1 MAEKM
6 ADDQAKN
13 AVADGSAYD
22 VIRKRLLEQANR
34 LETAA
39 QAINH
44 QRIEEFGSTEMKIIG
59 RARIRTENN
68 CVARDIVRVGEYL
81 LFGCNVFIGLKKQ
94 TQVSDVFSAF
104 RMLDT
109 DNGVE
114 IEPVDIS
121 TTFLNGSR
129 FVSDF
134 NELYTY
140 YKQTRL
146 TQLRVNDG
154 ILLACFQIGE
164 RVTDIRVFR
173 WSISPD
179 GQQVEYIDNRGERDI
194 QLPPSYDFEWIE
206 ADRELVVEG
215 RHPHINILDTLFV
228 DTIGGDLTIKVEDN
242 TTTGEGIYRE
252 SVDDPNQ
259 SLDDADFFYVSVGQL
274 ILLKIKPYQEEKWRY
289 LVFNRLNQAVT
300 RIDAIG
306 QSCVQLPEDHG
317 IVFPGGYYLQNG
329 EYKTFD
335 DDRKG
340 LQFKRA
346 IKSPN
351 GEDVLYVFYE
361 LEAGLIALYPYNLIE
376 KQLRNPLYAHGYGL
390 FEDGRMT
397 VFYAEDEPT
406 RVHPMQVWQTPFVSD
421 IYASQ
426 QSASQSLYGKIGNAE
441 LVRGI
446 SELLSVVK
454 LVNKKDA
461 RAAHYNEVIKTAG
474 RLFDQYHWLTLP
486 EHKDVETVLRQ
497 IIDTAELIIDEYE
510 KVESIQKSSAKALKQ
525 AEEDCRTLIK
535 RLQPDGW
542 STPQPFVQGLADIRH
557 MRGHLL
563 TIREYRYINTERV
576 DELHQSLEKAQER
589 LAGQTVDF
597 LARDSALEPVYE
609 ELDNL
614 EQHTEKAKT
623 RADIQPYIEKIKQLG
638 EGLDLLTE
646 TMSGITTADATV
658 RTHIIESI
666 STLYGHLN
674 QSKARAENRYN
685 NLGLEEA
692 KAQFAAQFKLLSQSV
707 TNALTM
713 ASTPERC
720 DEQLSRLMTQL
731 QELESQ
737 FSEYEEFLADILDKR
752 DEIFET
758 FESHKQQLID
768 ERQRKAQILFDAAGR
783 IISSIK
789 RRTTRINDDKELNSF
804 FASDPLVEKIR
815 DLSQQLRDLDDAVK
829 ADEVDAQFKASKDQ
843 AVRGLRDK
851 SEIYEEGGN
860 VIKLGPK
867 HKFSVNTQELDL
879 TIIPRRD
886 NLYFHL
892 SGTEFYEPVVND
904 TIERTRAYWNMA
916 LISESDRVYR
926 AEYLVYSLLKDA
938 EAQANELS
946 METLAHALLD
956 DKALAS
962 LVKEYA
968 GPRYKEGYER
978 GIHDHDATLILK
990 ALLPVYQNADLLR
1003 YDPECRSLAVLFWA
1017 QTQRDPAVSG
1027 LPVRARS
1034 ALQMLELFGNGKALQ
1049 NLEAD
1054 CERLLTDFYSAVS
1067 DWATPDLVSR
1077 SAAYLV
1083 REIARPQIEFLQAK
1097 AAASLQEQ
1105 FVLDLKA
1112 SNGWQAFE
1120 EHLRNT
1126 EDDPVSAF
1134 EFCQE
1139 WLNAYVNHRKKVQAA
1154 AFIPEAAATLVAGNK
1169 LRLKQRELD
1178 LSVKVSDL
1186 LGNHPRIE
1194 SGRYQARLDDFLLR
1208 LTHHQQVVVP
1218 GYLDYHQARQDIIDS
1233 EKRKLRLDQFKP
1245 RPLTSFVRN
1254 KLINESYLPI
1264 IGDNLAKQMG
1274 TIGENKRTDLMG
1286 LLMMISPPG
1295 YGKTTLMEYV
1305 ASRLGLI
1312 FMKINCPSIGH
1323 EVDSLDPAQAPN
1335 ATARQELEKLNLAF
1349 EMGNNTM
1356 LYLDDI
1362 QHTNPEFLQKF
1373 ISLCD
1378 GTRRIEGVWRGE
1390 TKTYDLR
1397 GKKFCVVMAGNPY
1410 TESGE
1415 VFRIPDML
1423 ANRAD
1428 IYNLGDVLSGMD
1440 EVFALSYIEN
1450 SMTSNPVLAP
1460 LATRDMDDFYRFVDR
1475 AKGRAVA
1482 DTEFSHP
1489 YSQAEAN
1496 EIIATLEKMFAIQ
1509 QVVLK
1514 VNQGYI
1520 HSAAQDDTYRT
1531 EPPFKLQ
1538 GSYRNMNK
1546 MAEKISAVMT
1556 DKELQQLIN
1565 DHYQGESQLL
1575 TKGTEENLLKL
1586 AELRGTLTP
1595 EQQQRWENIKKEF
1608 QRQKAIGGSGAD
1620 AGTKVVAQLHD
1631 LVDQTRVIRDIFASN
1646 AKDSRAQEQATQV
1659 VEAIR
1664 SLDKSQ
1670 QQVTDSVNRALQEFA
1685 NTIGKIHYDI
1695 QVVSEPIP
1703 GIDNILQALASTMEN
1718 SIFPLVKAMDGK
1730 IGLDLKTHEYMKK
1743 VAQQLDTLS
1752 RELKPA
1758 QKRIADN
1765 D

>member
-1 MAEKM
+1 MANTM
-6 ADDQAKN
+6 TDDQAKN

-22 VIRKRLLEQANR
+22 VIRKRLLEQAQR

-39 QAINH
+39 QDINRK
-44 QRIEEFGSTEMKIIG
+44 RIEEFGSTEMKIIG

-94 TQVSDVFSAF
+94 TLVTDVFSLY
-104 RMLDT
+104 RMQET
-109 DNGVE
+109 ENGIDV
-114 IEPVDIS
+114 EPVDIKNS
-121 TTFLNGSR
+121 FLDSPA
-129 FVSDF
+129 FTSDF

-146 TQLRVNDG
+146 IQLRINDG
-154 ILLACFQIGE
+154 KLLACFQIGE
-164 RVTDIRVFR
+164 RITDIRVFR
-173 WSISPD
+173 WSISSD
-179 GQQVEYIDNRGERDI
+179 GTQVDYIDNRGERDI
-194 QLPPSYDFEWIE
+194 QLPPSFDFEWQE
-206 ADRELVVEG
+206 ADRERVVEG

-228 DTIGGDLTIKVEDN
+228 DTIGGNLTIKVEDN
-242 TTTGEGIYRE
+242 TAIGEGIYKE
-252 SVDDPNQ
+252 PVNDPNQ
-259 SLDDADFFYVSVGQL
+259 SLDDADFYYASVGQL
-274 ILLKIKPYQEEKWRY
+274 ILLKIKPYQEEQWRY

-306 QSCVQLPEDHG
+306 ESCVQLPEDHG
-317 IVFPGGYYLQNG
+317 IVFPGGYYLQSG

-335 DDRKG
+335 DDRQG
-340 LQFKRA
+340 LKFKRA

-351 GEDVLYVFYE
+351 GEDVLYVFYHI
-361 LEAGLIALYPYNLIE
+361 EAGLIALYPYNLIE
-376 KQLRNPLYAHGYGL
+376 KNLRNPLYAHGYGL
-390 FEDGRMT
+390 FEDGRMA
-397 VFYAEDEPT
+397 VFYAENEPT

-421 IYASQ
+421 VYASQ

-461 RAAHYNEVIKTAG
+461 RAAHFNEVIKTAG
-474 RLFDQYHWLTLP
+474 RLFDQYHWLTLV
-486 EHKDVETVLRQ
+486 EHQDVATVLRQ
-497 IIDTAELIIDEYE
+497 IIETAELIIDEYE
-510 KVESIQKSSAKALKQ
+510 KVESIQKSSAKALTQ
-525 AEEDCRTLIK
+525 AEDDCHALIK

-542 STPQPFVQGLADIRH
+542 NNPQPFVQGLADIRQ

-563 TIREYRYINTERV
+563 TIREYRYIDTDKV
-576 DELHQSLEKAQER
+576 DQLHSRLEKAQAT

-597 LARDSALEPVYE
+597 LARESSLQPIYN
-609 ELDNL
+609 ELKNL

-623 RADIQPYIEKIKQLG
+623 RAEIQPFIDKIKQLG
-638 EGLDLLTE
+638 QGLDLLTE
-646 TMSGITTADATV
+646 TMSGISNADATV
-658 RTHIIESI
+658 RTHIIENI

-674 QSKARAENRYN
+674 QSKARAENRAN
-685 NLGLEEA
+685 NLGLTEA
-692 KAQFAAQFKLLSQSV
+692 KAQFSAQFKLLSQSV
-707 TNALTM
+707 TNALTL
-713 ASTPERC
+713 ATTPERC

-737 FSEYEEFLADILDKR
+737 FSEHEEFLADILDKR

-758 FESHKQQLID
+758 FESHKQKLID

-783 IISSIK
+783 IIASIK
-789 RRTTRINDDKELNSF
+789 RRTTRMDDDKELNSF

-815 DLSQQLRDLDDAVK
+815 ELSQQLRDLDDAVK
-829 ADEVDAQFKASKDQ
+829 ADEVDAQFKATWDQ

-851 SEIYEEGGN
+851 SEIYEDGGN
-860 VIKLGPK
+860 VIKLGPR

-886 NLYFHL
+886 HLFFHL
-892 SGTEFYEPVVND
+892 SGTEYYEQVSDD
-904 TIERTRAYWNMA
+904 TIERTRPYWNMA
-916 LISESDRVYR
+916 LVSETDTVYR
-926 AEYLVYSLLKDA
+926 GEYLVYCIIRDA
-938 EAQANELS
+938 ESRTNQLS
-946 METLAHALLD
+946 MEQLSHAQLD
-956 DKALAS
+956 MSELEK
-962 LVKEYA
+962 LVREYA
-968 GPRYKEGYER
+968 APRYKEGYER
-978 GIHDHDATLILK
+978 GIHDSDATQILT
-990 ALLPVYQNADLLR
+990 ALLPVYQSADLLR
-1003 YDPECRSLAVLFWA
+1003 YDPESRALALLFWCHM
-1017 QTQRDPAVSG
+1017 QREQITNG
-1027 LPVRARS
+1027 MPVRARS
-1034 ALQMLELFGNGKALQ
+1034 ALQMLQLFGNDSAIKA
-1049 NLEAD
+1049 LEAD
-1054 CERLLTDFYSAVS
+1054 CVALLDAFYRELSNTL
-1067 DWATPDLVSR
+1067 TPDVIAR

-1083 REIARPQIEFLQAK
+1083 REITKPQVEFLQAK
-1097 AAASLQEQ
+1097 DAAALQEQ
-1105 FVLDLKA
+1105 FILDLKA
-1112 SNGWQAFE
+1112 SNGWLAFE
-1120 EHLRNT
+1120 EHLRNC
-1126 EDDPVSAF
+1126 EAEPVAAF
-1134 EFCQE
+1134 QFCKE
-1139 WLNAYVNHRKKVQAA
+1139 WLSAYVGHRQKDNG
-1154 AFIPEAAATLVAGNK
+1154 AFIPEAAAALVAGN
-1169 LRLKQRELD
+1169 RVRVKQRELN
-1178 LSVKVSDL
+1178 LTISVDNL
-1186 LGNHPRIE
+1186 LGNHTTLE
-1194 SGRYQARLDDFLLR
+1194 QGHYHCRLDDFLLR
-1208 LTHHQQVVVP
+1208 LSHHEQVVVP
-1218 GYLDYHQARQDIIDS
+1218 GYQDYHKARQAIIDR
-1233 EKRKLRLDQFKP
+1233 ERKKLRLNQFKP

-1323 EVDSLDPAQAPN
+1323 VVDSLDPAQAPN

-1496 EIIATLEKMFAIQ
+1496 EIISTLQKMFAIQ
-1509 QVVLK
+1509 QVVLR

-1520 HSAAQDDTYRT
+1520 HSAAQDDSYRT

-1556 DKELQQLIN
+1556 DAELQQLIS
-1565 DHYQGESQLL
+1565 DHYQGEAQLL

-1586 AELRGTLTP
+1586 GELRGTLRP
-1595 EQQQRWENIKKEF
+1595 EQAARWQQIKLEF
-1608 QRQKAIGGSGAD
+1608 QRQKAIGGSDAD

-1631 LVDQTRVIRDIFASN
+1631 LVDQTRVIKDIFANSAQGSQAQDQ
-1646 AKDSRAQEQATQV
+1646 AKQV
-1659 VEAIR
+1659 VEALQM
-1664 SLDKSQ
+1664 LDKSQ
-1670 QQVTDSVNRALQEFA
+1670 HKVTDAIEQALKEFA
-1685 NTIGKIHYDI
+1685 STIGKIQYDI

-1703 GIDNILQALASTMEN
+1703 GVEKILEALAATMEN

-1743 VAQQLDTLS
+1743 VAQQLDVLS
-1752 RELKPA
+1752 HELKP
-1758 QKRIADN
+1758 K
-1765 D
+1765 

>member
-1 MAEKM
+1 MAETT
-6 ADDQAKN
+6 ANEQAQS

-22 VIRKRLLEQANR
+22 VIRKRLLGQANR
-34 LETAA
+34 LEQAA
-39 QAINH
+39 QAINKK
-44 QRIEEFGSTEMKIIG
+44 RLEEFGSTEMKIIG

-68 CVARDIVRVGEYL
+68 CVARDIVRAGEYL

-94 TQVSDVFSAF
+94 TNITDVFSLYK
-104 RMLDT
+104 MLNT
-109 DNGVE
+109 ENGIDV
-114 IEPVDIS
+114 EPVSLTD
-121 TTFLNGSR
+121 TFLNAPR

-146 TQLRVNDG
+146 TQLRVNEG
-154 ILLACFQIGE
+154 KLLACFQIGE
-164 RVTDIRVFR
+164 RISDIRVFR

-179 GQQVEYIDNRGERDI
+179 GSEVEYIDNRGERDI
-194 QLPPSYDFEWIE
+194 QLPPSYDFEWQE
-206 ADRELVVEG
+206 ADRELVVDG
-215 RHPHINILDTLFV
+215 RHPHIAILDTLFV

-252 SVDDPNQ
+252 PVTDPNQ
-259 SLDDADFFYVSVGQL
+259 SLDDADFYYASVGQL
-274 ILLKIKPYQEEKWRY
+274 ILLKIKPYQEEQWRY

-306 QSCVQLPEDHG
+306 ESCVQLPEDHG

-335 DDRKG
+335 DNKEG
-340 LQFKRA
+340 LKFKRA
-346 IKSPN
+346 IRSPN

-390 FEDGRMT
+390 FEDGRMV
-397 VFYAEDEPT
+397 VFYAENEPT

-421 IYASQ
+421 VYASRQ
-426 QSASQSLYGKIGNAE
+426 QASQSLYGRIGNAE

-461 RAAHYNEVIKTAG
+461 RAAHYNEVIKVSS

-486 EHKDVETVLRQ
+486 EHQDIEAVLRE
-497 IIDTAELIIDEYE
+497 IIETAELIIDEYE
-510 KVESIQKSSAKALKQ
+510 KVTSIQKSSAKALKQ
-525 AEEDCRTLIK
+525 ANEDCRGLLK
-535 RLQPDGW
+535 RVQPEGW
-542 STPQPFVQGLADIRH
+542 STPQPFVQGLADIRQ

-563 TIREYRYINTERV
+563 TIRDYRYIDTAAI
-576 DELHQSLEKAQER
+576 DELNASLEKAQET
-589 LAGQTVDF
+589 LAIQTVDF
-597 LARDSALEPVYE
+597 LAKDSALEPIYKD
-609 ELDNL
+609 LDNL
-614 EQHTEKAKT
+614 EHKIAGAKT
-623 RADIQPYIEKIKQLG
+623 RADIQPHIEAIKQLG

-646 TMSGITTADATV
+646 TMSGITSADATV
-658 RTHIIESI
+658 RTTIIENI

-674 QSKARAENRYN
+674 QSKARAENKLGT
-685 NLGLEEA
+685 LGLAEA

-713 ASTPERC
+713 ATTPDRC
-720 DEQLSRLMTQL
+720 DEQLSRLMSQL

-737 FSEYEEFLADILDKR
+737 FSEYEQFLADILDKR

-768 ERQRKAQILFDAAGR
+768 ERQRKSQILFDAAGR
-783 IISSIK
+783 ILSSIK
-789 RRTTRINDDKELNSF
+789 RRAERLNKDDELNSL

-815 DLSQQLRDLDDAVK
+815 DLVKQLQELDDAVK
-829 ADEVDAQFKASKDQ
+829 ADELEAQFKAIKDQ
-843 AVRGLRDK
+843 SIRGLRDK
-851 SEIYEEGGN
+851 TEIYEEGGN
-860 VIKLGPK
+860 VIKLGPV
-867 HKFSVNTQELDL
+867 HRFSVNTQELDL
-879 TIIPRRD
+879 TIIPRGD
-886 NLYFHL
+886 DLFFHL
-892 SGTEFYEPVVND
+892 SGTEFYEKVEDP
-904 TIERTRAYWNMA
+904 TIARTRAYWGMS
-916 LISESDRVYR
+916 LVSETDAVYR
-926 AEYLVYSLLKDA
+926 AEYLAYRMLQDA
-938 EAQANELS
+938 EAQRASLN
-946 METLAHALLD
+946 MEALTHAQLD
-956 DKALAS
+956 EQALADM
-962 LVKEYA
+962 VKDYA

-978 GIHDHDATLILK
+978 GIHDSDAAKILA
-990 ALLPVYQNADLLR
+990 ALLPIYQNAGLLR
-1003 YDPECRSLAVLFWA
+1003 FDPESRGLAMLMWAHRQKEQSLQGAPI
-1017 QTQRDPAVSG
+1017 Q
-1027 LPVRARS
+1027 ARS
-1034 ALQMLELFGNGKALQ
+1034 ALQMLEVFGKGEALQ
-1049 NLEAD
+1049 TLED
-1054 CERLLTDFYSAVS
+1054 EFRIKLEDFYTGTNIEA
-1067 DWATPDLVSR
+1067 ATLQR
-1077 SAAYLV
+1077 SAKYLV
-1083 REIARPQIEFLQAK
+1083 RELAKPQVEFLHAK
-1097 AAASLQEQ
+1097 AAANLIDQ
-1105 FVLDLKA
+1105 FQLDLKA
-1112 SNGWQAFE
+1112 ASGWQTIE
-1120 EHLRNT
+1120 EHLRNCSGQ
-1126 EDDPVSAF
+1126 PIAAF
-1134 EFCQE
+1134 TFLKE
-1139 WLNAYVNHRKKVQAA
+1139 WLSAYVQHRNKPDLA
-1154 AFIPEAAATLVAGNK
+1154 AFIPEAAALMTAGNK
-1169 LRLKQRELD
+1169 LRLVQRELD
-1178 LSVKVSDL
+1178 LAFEVSDL
-1186 LGNHPRIE
+1186 LGNHQRIS
-1194 SGRYQARLDDFLLR
+1194 SGNYQGRLDEFLLR
-1208 LTHHQQVVVP
+1208 LDHHCQVVIP
-1218 GYLDYHQARQDIIDS
+1218 GYQDYHKARHEII
-1233 EKRKLRLDQFKP
+1233 EKEKQRLRLDQFKA

-1274 TIGENKRTDLMG
+1274 TVGDNKRTDLMG

-1312 FMKINCPSIGH
+1312 FMKVNCPSIGH

-1460 LATRDMDDFYRFVDR
+1460 LATRDMDDFYRFVER
-1475 AKGRAVA
+1475 AKGRAVN
-1482 DTEFSHP
+1482 DTDFSHP
-1489 YSQAEAN
+1489 YSQAESN
-1496 EIIATLEKMFAIQ
+1496 EIVTTLEKMFAIQ
-1509 QVVLK
+1509 EVVLK
-1514 VNQGYI
+1514 VNQAYI

-1556 DKELQQLIN
+1556 DDELQQLIN

-1586 AELRGTLTP
+1586 AELRSTLSA
-1595 EQQQRWENIKKEF
+1595 EDLQRWQQIKKEF
-1608 QRQKAIGGSGAD
+1608 QRQKAMGGSDAD
-1620 AGTKVVAQLHD
+1620 AGTKLVGQLHD
-1631 LVDQTRVIRDIFASN
+1631 LVEQTRSIRGIFESN
-1646 AKDSRAQEQATQV
+1646 AQAKTEDTTAIQLQESLAKIQHSQDQLVKATQ
-1659 VEAIR
+1659 A
-1664 SLDKSQ
+1664 
-1670 QQVTDSVNRALQEFA
+1670 ALKQFA
-1685 NTIGKIHYDI
+1685 DTLGKVHYDI
-1695 QVVSEPIP
+1695 QVVSEPTP
-1703 GIDNILQALASTMEN
+1703 GIDKVLSALAATMEN

-1730 IGLDLKTHEYMKK
+1730 IGLDMKTHEYMRTVTEKLNELSK
-1743 VAQQLDTLS
+1743 QLQGGSGD
-1752 RELKPA
+1752 KI
-1758 QKRIADN
+1758 KN
-1765 D
+1765 N

>member
-1 MAEKM
+1 W
-6 ADDQAKN
+6 
-13 AVADGSAYD
+13 
-22 VIRKRLLEQANR
+22 R
-34 LETAA
+34 
-39 QAINH
+39 
-44 QRIEEFGSTEMKIIG
+44 
-59 RARIRTENN
+59 
-68 CVARDIVRVGEYL
+68 
-81 LFGCNVFIGLKKQ
+81 
-94 TQVSDVFSAF
+94 
-104 RMLDT
+104 
-109 DNGVE
+109 
-114 IEPVDIS
+114 
-121 TTFLNGSR
+121 
-129 FVSDF
+129 
-134 NELYTY
+134 
-140 YKQTRL
+140 
-146 TQLRVNDG
+146 
-154 ILLACFQIGE
+154 
-164 RVTDIRVFR
+164 
-173 WSISPD
+173 
-179 GQQVEYIDNRGERDI
+179 
-194 QLPPSYDFEWIE
+194 E

-215 RHPHINILDTLFV
+215 RHPHISILDTLFV

-252 SVDDPNQ
+252 PVSDPNQ
-259 SLDDADFFYVSVGQL
+259 SLDDADFFYASVGQL
-274 ILLKIKPYQEEKWRY
+274 ILLKIKPYQEEQWRY
-289 LVFNRLNQAVT
+289 LVYNRLNQAVT

-335 DDRKG
+335 DDYRG
-340 LQFKRA
+340 LKFKRA

-351 GEDVLYVFYE
+351 GEDVLYIFYE
-361 LEAGLIALYPYNLIE
+361 IEAGLIALYPYNLIE

-390 FEDGRMT
+390 FEDGRMA

-406 RVHPMQVWQTPFVSD
+406 RVHPMQIWQTPFVSD

-426 QSASQSLYGKIGNAE
+426 QTATQSLYGKIGNAE

-461 RAAHYNEVIKTAG
+461 RAAHFNEVIKTAG

-486 EHKDVETVLRQ
+486 EHKEIETVLRQ

-510 KVESIQKSSAKALKQ
+510 KVESIQKSSARALAK
-525 AEEDCRTLIK
+525 AEEDCKALIK

-563 TIREYRYINTERV
+563 TIREYRYIDTDRI
-576 DELHQSLEKAQER
+576 DELNQSLEKAQEQ

-597 LARDSALEPVYE
+597 LARDSALEPIYD
-609 ELDNL
+609 ELQNL
-614 EQHTEKAKT
+614 EEHTEKAKT
-623 RADIQPYIEKIKQLG
+623 RAEIQPYIEKIKQLG

-646 TMSGITTADATV
+646 TMSGITSADATV
-658 RTHIIESI
+658 RTTIIENI

-692 KAQFAAQFKLLSQSV
+692 KAQFSAQFKLLSQSV

-783 IISSIK
+783 IIASIK

-815 DLSQQLRDLDDAVK
+815 DLSRQLRELDDAVK
-829 ADEVDAQFKASKDQ
+829 ADEVDAQFKATKDQ

-860 VIKLGPK
+860 VIRLGPK

-892 SGTEFYEPVVND
+892 SGTEFYEPVVNE

-916 LISESDRVYR
+916 LISESPSVYR
-926 AEYLVYSLLKDA
+926 AEYLVYSILRDA
-938 EAQANELS
+938 EARANELS
-946 METLAHALLD
+946 IEKLSHALLD
-956 DKALAS
+956 KDALEA
-962 LVKEYA
+962 LVRNYA

-978 GIHDHDATLILK
+978 GIHDADATRILG

-1003 YDPECRSLAVLFWA
+1003 YDPECRALALLFWA
-1017 QTQRDPAVSG
+1017 RSQREPHISG

-1034 ALQMLELFGNGKALQ
+1034 ALQMLELFGKGEALAS
-1049 NLEAD
+1049 LEED
-1054 CERLLTDFYSAVS
+1054 CATLLTDFYKGQGA
-1067 DWATPDLVSR
+1067 WTTPELMAR

-1083 REIARPQIEFLQAK
+1083 REISRPQVEFLQAK
-1097 AAASLQEQ
+1097 AAASLEEQ
-1105 FVLDLKA
+1105 FILDLKA
-1112 SNGWQAFE
+1112 SNGWQPFE
-1120 EHLRNT
+1120 EHLRNC
-1126 EDDPVSAF
+1126 EEQPVAAF
-1134 EFCQE
+1134 VFCRE
-1139 WLNAYVNHRKKVQAA
+1139 WLQAYVSHRKKTALS
-1154 AFIPEAAATLVAGNK
+1154 AFVPEAAAALVAGNK
-1169 LRLKQRELD
+1169 VRLNQRELD
-1178 LSVKVSDL
+1178 LTIKVKDL
-1186 LGNHPRIE
+1186 LGNHELIDN
-1194 SGRYQARLDDFLLR
+1194 GLYQARLDDFLLR
-1208 LTHHQQVVVP
+1208 LDYHVQVVVP
-1218 GYLDYHQARQDIIDS
+1218 GYLDYHKARQEIIDS
-1233 EKRKLRLDQFKP
+1233 ERRKLRLDQFKP

-1254 KLINESYLPI
+1254 RLINESYLPI

-1460 LATRDMDDFYRFVDR
+1460 LATRDMADFYRFVDR

-1496 EIIATLEKMFAIQ
+1496 EIIATLQKMFRIQ
-1509 QVVLK
+1509 EVVLK

-1520 HSAAQDDTYRT
+1520 RSAAQDDNYRT

-1565 DHYQGESQLL
+1565 DHYQGEAQLL

-1586 AELRGTLTP
+1586 GELRGTLTA
-1595 EQQQRWENIKKEF
+1595 EQKERWGQIKKEF
-1608 QRQKAIGGSGAD
+1608 QRQKAIGGSDAD

-1631 LVDQTRVIRDIFASN
+1631 LVDQARVIREVFADN
-1646 AKDSRAQEQATQV
+1646 ARDSRSREQTTQV

-1670 QQVTDSVNRALQEFA
+1670 QQVTDAIDQALQQFA
-1685 NTIGKIHYDI
+1685 STIGKIQYDI

-1703 GIDNILQALASTMEN
+1703 GIDKILHALATTMEN

-1743 VAQQLDTLS
+1743 VATQLETLS

-1758 QKRIADN
+1758 KKPTKGGTSNA
-1765 D
+1765 